1 MTHRFLYILGC
12 SGPRCGVSIFHVPFI
27 TLKDLYQLYRKH
39 GSFSYSHTFNC
50 VCFSLLLIIFLR
62 ILLYFSQLYIMQ
74 LFIADAKIFF
84 FDSQK
89 LKKTTL
95 KSSMLYYA
103 SFSTAQIS
111 PICPDS

>member
-1 MTHRFLYILGC
+1 
-12 SGPRCGVSIFHVPFI
+12 
-27 TLKDLYQLYRKH
+27 
-39 GSFSYSHTFNC
+39 
-50 VCFSLLLIIFLR
+50 
-62 ILLYFSQLYIMQ
+62 MQ